1 MEQKTKER
9 LVGSLVLL
17 CLAIIFI
24 PPFYDGRNPFALDE
38 EPLGRSAKLA
48 PNFKDAEDMAG
59 EIAEL
64 GDGHINAIEEKV
76 KASLPEDAT
85 NDSQLE
91 AEEPSIIEDFNA
103 SEMTTRLLSE
113 LAENSALASR
123 FSKQDDLKQA
133 WAVQVG
139 SFEEAER
146 AQKLRDELLNAGF
159 HAYIKTFMKDGK
171 SVSRV
176 FAGVSLD
183 KGVAEEIKGKLESQ
197 FNGLASI
204 IVPYQ

>member
-24 PPFYDGRNPFALDE
+24 PPFYDGRNPFDLDE
-38 EPLGRSAKLA
+38 KPLNRSVNLA
-48 PNFKDAEDMAG
+48 PSFQDAEDMAE
-59 EIAEL
+59 EIAEV
-64 GDGHINAIEEKV
+64 GGGHINTIEQKV
-76 KASLPEDAT
+76 KGSLSEEVS
-85 NDSQLE
+85 NDSQLQAKE
-91 AEEPSIIEDFNA
+91 SSIIEDFNA
-103 SEMTTRLLSE
+103 SEMTTRLLSD
-113 LAENSALASR
+113 LAESSALTSR
-123 FSKQDDLKQA
+123 FSKQNELKQA

-139 SFEEAER
+139 SFEEVSR
-146 AQKLRDELLNAGF
+146 AQKLRDELLKAGF
-159 HAYIKTFMKDGK
+159 QAYIKTFSKDGK

-183 KGVAEEIKGKLESQ
+183 KGVAEDIKSKLESQ
-197 FNGLASI
+197 FEGLSSI